1 MIHLFQCIQIQIGN
15 RFYVINL
22 DFKFPLDFCG
32 IWREVNFYS
41 NFFIWKK
48 QSCWIDHLAICKRL
62 VSTRYVGGQVEICHW
77 LMQCL
82 VLLLFMVL
90 NNSQVQYDRSYI
102 WIQTPW
108 EFLERSGWSHEVYFL
123 LSLPSTWS
131 IFTYFYLLPFHNKIH
146 YVVIGISFSLTNY
159 GFLHCCCVNQQ
170 DVISH
175 LPLLV

>member
-1 MIHLFQCIQIQIGN
+1 MKKSEFL
-15 RFYVINL
+15 
-22 DFKFPLDFCG
+22 FKFFYLEEAKLLNRSSCYLQKVSEYSVR
-32 IWREVNFYS
+32 WRSGRNMS
-41 NFFIWKK
+41 LINAM
-48 QSCWIDHLAICKRL
+48 SCVTAFH
-62 VSTRYVGGQVEICHW
+62 
-77 LMQCL
+77 
-82 VLLLFMVL
+82 VL
-90 NNSQVQYDRSYI
+90 NHSQVQYDRSYI

-108 EFLERSGWSHEVYFL
+108 EFLERSGWPHEVHFL